1 MKGKEKR
8 GSLVSHVL
16 CCGEVRALWCFKG
29 SSRSRFRSDSFVLSH
44 TLMSRWS
51 TEQLS
56 RQTTD
61 LEISWWTNNI
71 CSPVRWVNEKK
82 KLKKSK
88 FWKKIPSVYFRMW
101 MKNVHVEIEIWKLN
115 KNKKWMCMQLSVFW
129 ICLLC
134 FQLSIALLSLFHSP
148 LFKQINIFF

>member
-1 MKGKEKR
+1 METESRGQIWLEENIDDFSRKLNWFITLRTENEGKEKR

-82 KLKKSK
+82 NWKKVNSEKKFHQYILGCGWKMCMWKLKFGNWIKT
-88 FWKKIPSVYFRMW
+88 
-101 MKNVHVEIEIWKLN
+101 KNECVCN
-115 KNKKWMCMQLSVFW
+115 
-129 ICLLC
+129 
-134 FQLSIALLSLFHSP
+134 
-148 LFKQINIFF
+148 

>member
-1 MKGKEKR
+1 METESRGQIWLEENIDDFSRKLNWFITPRTENEGKEKR

-101 MKNVHVEIEIWKLN
+101 IKKKGMWKLKFGN
-115 KNKKWMCMQLSVFW
+115 WIKTKNECV
-129 ICLLC
+129 C
-134 FQLSIALLSLFHSP
+134 
-148 LFKQINIFF
+148 N

>member
-56 RQTTD
+56 HQTTD

-82 KLKKSK
+82 K
-88 FWKKIPSVYFRMW
+88 WKKVNSENKFHQYILGCGWTMC
-101 MKNVHVEIEIWKLN
+101 MWKLN
-115 KNKKWMCMQLSVFW
+115 QNKKWMCMQLSVFW

-134 FQLSIALLSLFHSP
+134 FQLSIALVSLFHSP